1 MRFLLLLAFFAFS
14 ACATTT
20 NGDTPMDDSAM
31 NDDPRG
37 GEMDAKQVA
46 MYEPFTIE
54 LGETAL
60 IPADDVVPDETARI
74 RFDGVETDSRCPAN
88 VDCVRAGEATGQFTL
103 IKDDGTE
110 MPFTLEIPGMLTEMQ
125 DVDTYTF
132 DYVDGYSVVLLL
144 LQPYPGLDA
153 EEGMPTTATLE
164 VRRTRR

>member
-1 MRFLLLLAFFAFS
+1 MRFLLLLALFAVS
-14 ACATTT
+14 ACATTP
-20 NGDTPMDDSAM
+20 NGDAPMNDPAM
-31 NDDPRG
+31 NDEPRSFG
-37 GEMDAKQVA
+37 VDAKQAA

-60 IPADDVVPDETARI
+60 IPADDVVPDEEAVI
-74 RFDGVETDSRCPAN
+74 RFDGVVTDSRCPAN
-88 VDCVRAGEATGQFTL
+88 VDCVRAGEATARFTL

-110 MPFTLEIPGMLTEMQ
+110 MPFTLEIRGMLMEMQ